1 MAQVLMPLKDLVK
14 AKTRLAGLLSAS
26 QRRALA
32 QAMAEDLLAML
43 EEHPAISSVHLL
55 SDDPSAHLLAARY
68 TARHWPDVSL
78 PDCDLNTQIRT
89 AVTEILDRSNE
100 SLLIVHADLPLLGP
114 ADLDA
119 ALATQQDTGGL
130 VVGADRHRLG
140 TNLLCFDHSCVPD
153 FCFGQNS
160 CRRHLASAEARG
172 FPAKILLREGI
183 GLDVDE
189 PADLAE
195 LMIAL
200 APHQPGRTAQL
211 LATQELA
218 NRMAVSMP
226 SIAPS
231 SGANRDAGER

>member
-14 AKTRLAGLLSAS
+14 AKTRLAGLLSTS

-43 EEHPAISSVHLL
+43 TEHPAISRVHLL

-68 TARHWPDVSL
+68 EGQHWPDVSL
-78 PDCDLNTQIRT
+78 PDRSLNTQIRT
-89 AVTEILDRSNE
+89 AATEILNRSNE
-100 SLLIVHADLPLLGP
+100 PLLIVHADLPLLGR
-114 ADLDA
+114 ADIDTA
-119 ALATQQDTGGL
+119 VALQRDTGGL

-140 TNLLCFDHSCVPD
+140 TNLLCFDHNCVPD
-153 FCFGQNS
+153 FCFGENS

-172 FPAKILLREGI
+172 FPAKILLRQGI

-195 LMIAL
+195 LITAL
-200 APHQPGRTAQL
+200 APGQTSRTAQL

-226 SIAPS
+226 SIAAPED
-231 SGANRDAGER
+231 ANRDVGER